1 MRLLLDTH
9 VFLWWIE
16 DAPDL
21 SRKARAA
28 IANPDNQC
36 FLSLASSWE
45 LAIKLSLGKLRLPDA
60 IERFIPQQLAENGF
74 SQLQIDFRHVA
85 RVASLAFHHRDPF
98 NRLLAAQAMEEKLPV
113 VSADKQFAKY
123 GVKRIW

>member
-45 LAIKLSLGKLRLPDA
+45 MAIKLSLGKLRLPDA

-98 NRLLAAQAMEEKLPV
+98 DRLLVAQAMEEKLSV

>member
-16 DAPDL
+16 DAPAL

-28 IANPDNQC
+28 IANPENQC
-36 FLSLASSWE
+36 LLSLVSSWE
-45 LAIKLSLGKLRLPDA
+45 MAIKLSLGKLKLHDV
-60 IERFIPQQLAENGF
+60 IERFIPEQLAVNGF

-85 RVASLAFHHRDPF
+85 RVSALAFHHRDPF
-98 NRLLAAQAMEEKLPV
+98 DRLLIAQAIEEKLPV
-113 VSADKQFAKY
+113 VTSDPLFTKY

>member
-1 MRLLLDTH
+1 MRLLLDTQ
-9 VFLWWIE
+9 VFLWWVE
-16 DAPDL
+16 DAPRL

-28 IANPDNQC
+28 IANAENQC

-45 LAIKLSLGKLRLPDA
+45 MVIKLSLGKLKLPDA

-74 SQLQIDFRHVA
+74 SQLTIDFRHVA

-98 NRLLAAQAMEEKLPV
+98 DRLLIAQAMEEKLPV
-113 VSADKQFAKY
+113 VTSDPLFTKY
-123 GVKRIW
+123 GIRRIW